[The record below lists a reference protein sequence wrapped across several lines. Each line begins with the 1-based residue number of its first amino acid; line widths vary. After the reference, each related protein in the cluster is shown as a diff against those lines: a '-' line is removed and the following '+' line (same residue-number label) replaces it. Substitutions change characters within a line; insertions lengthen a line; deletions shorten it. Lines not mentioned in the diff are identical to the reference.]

1 MSLELKTYCHIKNGE
16 VYINGELFCQHMDE
30 EPFLRSVYKH
40 IGLTYP
46 KFFKMDEMSRLGFLG
61 AEMTLMRSE
70 IESYADDEIAVV
82 YSNKSSSLGTDYTYY
97 QSLKSGVASPAQFVY
112 TLPNIEVGEIC
123 IRHKLY
129 GENNFLITERFDAE
143 LLLNHCKALFT
154 DNAAKAVLIGWTEVS
169 DEDHDGFFAFIT
181 SARTHD
187 FTAQELTKLYLG
199 KA

>member
-1 MSLELKTYCHIKNGE
+1 MSLELKTYCHIKDGE
-16 VYINGELFCQHMDE
+16 VHINGELFCQHMDE

-46 KFFKMDEMSRLGFLG
+46 KFFKMDELSQLGFIG

-70 IESYADDEIAVV
+70 IESYTDDEIAVI
-82 YSNKSSSLGTDYTYY
+82 YSNKSSSLATDHVYY
-97 QSLKSGVASPAQFVY
+97 ESQQTGIASPAQFVY

-143 LLLNHCKALFT
+143 LLLNQCEALFV

-169 DEDHDGFFAFIT
+169 EENHDGFFAFIT
-181 SARTHD
+181 NAGMQD
-187 FTAQELTKLYLG
+187 FTAQELTDLYLG